1 MQTRNPKETPAPKDR
16 SLFSRLIRQ
25 SLLPLREIMLRGT
38 LLRSSL
44 SGGLLCG
51 GLLLTA
57 LLSFSACELNPKAP
71 DRYALI
77 YGVARYETA
86 PSSLNL
92 SWTTRDAISLAEKL
106 DDKGYKVY
114 LRLDDGTTTIID
126 NKGTG
131 DPGDDET
138 IQDYGFDSGDIG
150 VASLAQME
158 ADIRKIKKK
167 ANKKSIVLW
176 YYSGHG
182 SSKTDYFGEGAL
194 PDKSE
199 SSGSNSDDEWLIP
212 YSGDYDA
219 LDNYSTWGN
228 IALSDDRLASLLQK
242 LPSKKKVLIIDA
254 CLSGGFIGSSY
265 DSDTAP
271 QDYSQSDD
279 QVNDVFGEAFRSYFS
294 DSSADFRWKDGVAI
308 TASGE
313 AEYSYE
319 DASYSNGTPSIK
331 HGFFTLGLLKGFSK
345 DKNNDGYIST
355 MELYRS
361 AKNYVERKFN
371 DLYTDPTDYLPRIS
385 GGSVD
390 YVLFEAD

>member
-1 MQTRNPKETPAPKDR
+1 MHTKQPQEPTACSNL
-16 SLFSRLIRQ
+16 S
-25 SLLPLREIMLRGT
+25 PLNRGLDHLRRVF
-38 LLRSSL
+38 LLR
-44 SGGLLCG
+44 
-51 GLLLTA
+51 GLLLTG
-57 LLSFSACELNPKAP
+57 LLFAVLLFTACEINPKAP

-77 YGVARYETA
+77 YGVAEYEPV

-92 SWTTRDAISLAEKL
+92 TWTTRDAISLAEKL

-114 LRLDDGTTTIID
+114 LRLDNGTTTIID
-126 NKGTG
+126 DK
-131 DPGDDET
+131 T
-138 IQDYGFDSGDIG
+138 IQDYGFDTGDIG
-150 VASLAQME
+150 EASLAQME
-158 ADIRKIKKK
+158 ADIQKIKKK

-182 SSKTDYFGEGAL
+182 SSKSDYFGEGAL
-194 PDKSE
+194 PDKGETSE
-199 SSGSNSDDEWLIP
+199 SNSDDEWLIP
-212 YSGDYDA
+212 YSGSGYDD
-219 LDNYSTWGN
+219 LSDYSTWDN

-242 LPSKKKVLIIDA
+242 LPSKKNVLIIDA

-265 DSDTAP
+265 DADTAP

-313 AEYSYE
+313 DEYSYE
-319 DASYSNGTPSIK
+319 DASYSSGTPSIK

-361 AKNYVERKFN
+361 ARGYVERKFN